1 MMQEFFFIQWVIPQ
15 VYIKAVEN
23 SVEKVKNSA
32 ISLKALQKKQWI
44 VGLWKEE
51 KLSLIHISGVLLQ
64 THQAAGL
71 IDSYQRPRAYA
82 DEEDP
87 SVCIV
92 EVSFVISRGMNQ
104 IRVAAHI
111 QV

>member
-1 MMQEFFFIQWVIPQ
+1 MMQEFLFIQWVIPQ

-51 KLSLIHISGVLLQ
+51 K
-64 THQAAGL
+64 
-71 IDSYQRPRAYA
+71 
-82 DEEDP
+82 
-87 SVCIV
+87 
-92 EVSFVISRGMNQ
+92 
-104 IRVAAHI
+104 
-111 QV
+111 